1 MSKLVHRIA
10 APASVVLCSLLGAPA
25 AYGTDVADSTVA
37 DPEAHQV
44 MLENEHVRVL
54 RVVAAPG
61 YESPLHS
68 HPPLLIVSLGAA
80 RIETRKPDGTKRI
93 VDLHPGQAIWSDA
106 NEHSWKL
113 LAGEIDIVAGEV
125 KAAEK
130 PAEEAAP
137 PAAAANRP

>member
-1 MSKLVHRIA
+1 MLFYILKRIA
-10 APASVVLCSLLGAPA
+10 LMVPTLLGALTITFVVIQFVP
-25 AYGTDVADSTVA
+25 GGPVEQMVAQFQSFEVGGG
-37 DPEAHQV
+37 EGQV
-44 MLENEHVRVL
+44 GMGGG
-54 RVVAAPG
+54 G
-61 YESPLHS
+61 YRGRQG
-68 HPPLLIVSLGAA
+68 VDAA

-113 LAGEIDIVAGEV
+113 LAGEIDIVAVEV